1 MNNLCFT
8 FLKVFFLVKS
18 ITSSDIILCMHC
30 ARGLEHRE
38 IQPAENNAQNAM

>member
-1 MNNLCFT
+1 MVY
-8 FLKVFFLVKS
+8 VFKSIFLVKS

-38 IQPAENNAQNAM
+38 TQPAENNAQNAM